1 MKHRVGTYR
10 AAGLEAK
17 WSKTRVGQPYI
28 VVRDPNAEFEH
39 QRVTWWRVDNSMYQD
54 MKKIGIRE
62 AFGNHTILGDVL
74 SIPVR

>member
-10 AAGLEAK
+10 EAGREAR
-17 WSKTRVGQPYI
+17 WSKTRSGTPMI
-28 VVRDPNAEFEH
+28 LIRDPNGADEH
-39 QRVTWWRVDNSMYQD
+39 QRKKWWLVNDSMFQD

-62 AFGNHTILGDVL
+62 AFDSHTILGAIF